1 MGVVG
6 VVGIL
11 CVIPVWVRGG
21 KHELELYDTGVVL
34 QLSMLNAVQLVRDVC
49 SANVHLG
56 VIGDK
61 GTENAL
67 SAEGTEAKSERSL
80 TSSFLSPQ
88 GQPS

>member
-1 MGVVG
+1 MG

-21 KHELELYDTGVVL
+21 KHELELHYTGVVL
-34 QLSMLNAVQLVRDVC
+34 QLSMLNAVQLVGNVC
-49 SANVHLG
+49 SANVHLW

-61 GTENAL
+61 VTENVL
-67 SAEGTEAKSERSL
+67 SADRIEARGESERSL
-80 TSSFLSPQ
+80 TSAFLSPQ